1 MRSFLIIEYI
11 FLAQFRKLL
20 LLAMVTR
27 LISMPVQIWSN
38 PLWFQFVGDT
48 LPEMIYAS
56 AWTLL
61 VSFFVQL
68 VGIATGTG
76 TDTSPGIVIQ
86 ATAYVVYIVLIGTQ
100 IWNSVAS
107 ILLYALLCCIYAALF
122 GTVVYFCP
130 RLLAL
135 LQPSL
140 VRHRGLAIRLSV
152 CTLLCIVVFG
162 AHTVG
167 FARKVVAP
175 PVEVYWW
182 WTYGALELIP
192 AAIFLVIMHPSTNKA
207 DRSALLSPASD
218 ETSTRRKGG
227 IKRSDSGSSA
237 SGVKRSNETTS
248 LLKGPSSYGT
258 TTAESVA

>member
-1 MRSFLIIEYI
+1 
-11 FLAQFRKLL
+11 
-20 LLAMVTR
+20 MVTR

-86 ATAYVVYIVLIGTQ
+86 ATAYVVYIILIGTQ

-130 RLLAL
+130 RFLAL

-140 VRHRGLAIRLSV
+140 VRHRGLAARLSV
-152 CTLLCIVVFG
+152 CTLLCIGVFG

-175 PVEVYWW
+175 PKEVYWW

-192 AAIFLVIMHPSTNKA
+192 SAVFLGIMHPSTNKA
-207 DRSALLSPASD
+207 DRNALLSPASE
-218 ETSTRRKGG
+218 ETAAGRKGA
-227 IKRSDSGSSA
+227 IRRSESGSSA
-237 SGVKRSNETTS
+237 TGGPKRSNETTS
-248 LLKGPSSYGT
+248 LLKGPASYGT
-258 TTAESVA
+258 TTAESAA

>member
-1 MRSFLIIEYI
+1 
-11 FLAQFRKLL
+11 
-20 LLAMVTR
+20 MVTR
-27 LISMPVQIWSN
+27 LISMPIQIWAD

-56 AWTLL
+56 AWTML

-86 ATAYVVYIVLIGTQ
+86 ATAYVVYICLIGTQ

-140 VRHRGLAIRLSV
+140 VRHSGLAVRLSI
-152 CTLLCIVVFG
+152 CTVLCIIVFG

-175 PVEVYWW
+175 PKQVYWW

-192 AAIFLVIMHPSTNKA
+192 AAIFLIIMHPSSNKA
-207 DRSALLSPASD
+207 DRNVLLSPAA
-218 ETSTRRKGG
+218 ENAAVGRKPLRR
-227 IKRSDSGSSA
+227 SESGSSA
-237 SGVKRSNETTS
+237 GGNKRSNETKSSETTS
-248 LLKGPSSYGT
+248 LLKGPVSYGA
-258 TTAESVA
+258 TTAESAA

>member
-1 MRSFLIIEYI
+1 
-11 FLAQFRKLL
+11 
-20 LLAMVTR
+20 MVNVSPA
-27 LISMPVQIWSN
+27 ISV
-38 PLWFQFVGDT
+38 
-48 LPEMIYAS
+48 
-56 AWTLL
+56 
-61 VSFFVQL
+61 FVQL

-86 ATAYVVYIVLIGTQ
+86 ATAYVVYIALIGTQ

-152 CTLLCIVVFG
+152 CTLLCIIVFG

-167 FARKVVAP
+167 SRAGGGTASHKSGGGRMARWAP
-175 PVEVYWW
+175 YSW
-182 WTYGALELIP
+182 
-192 AAIFLVIMHPSTNKA
+192 IMHPSTNKA
-207 DRSALLSPASD
+207 DRNVLLSPASD
-218 ETSTRRKGG
+218 EPSTRRKGS

-237 SGVKRSNETTS
+237 SGLKRSSETTS
-248 LLKGPSSYGT
+248 LLKGPASYGT